1 MTNIFF
7 TLTAFKKIIFK
18 IKNNNASVSVYHS
31 IFQVFTHEINTVL
44 HDYAGAMMV
53 VLHPLMMRL
62 WCSFVLKNHE
72 YIIKDHDQE
81 SI

>member
-1 MTNIFF
+1 MSNIFF

-18 IKNNNASVSVYHS
+18 IKNNNASVSVNHS

-53 VLHPLMMRL
+53 VLQPLMMRL

-72 YIIKDHDQE
+72 YRIKDHVQE